1 MAAVE
6 VNQYGRPIVQ
16 GLVFGYLCKGR
27 GGNARDDRV
36 YRFGRTT
43 KISVAADGPVDD
55 DDDCLKLRIEHLGQQ
70 FGGLNRP
77 ERVVMWHQG
86 ESYARCPGLQEVT
99 DMHLAWEMLQSYLR
113 NHMCTTTETDRPE
126 FKHEVQFGDNYF
138 SLETA
143 TTVQQ
148 LQTHLCEVFDKLYTI
163 AKK

>member
-27 GGNARDDRV
+27 GGNARDDKV

-77 ERVVMWHQG
+77 ERVVMW
-86 ESYARCPGLQEVT
+86 QEVR

-113 NHMCTTTETDRPE
+113 NHMYTTTETGRPE
-126 FKHEVQFGDNYF
+126 FKHEMQFGDNYF

-148 LQTHLCEVFDKLYTI
+148 LQAHLCEVFDKLYTI
-163 AKK
+163 AKNPLSLR

>member
-43 KISVAADGPVDD
+43 KISVAAAGPVDD
-55 DDDCLKLRIEHLGQQ
+55 DDDCLKLKIEHLGQQ

-77 ERVVMWHQG
+77 ERVVMW
-86 ESYARCPGLQEVT
+86 QEVR

-113 NHMCTTTETDRPE
+113 NHMYTETETDRPE
-126 FKHEVQFGDNYF
+126 FKHEMQFGDNYF

-163 AKK
+163 AKSPLSLR

>member
-27 GGNARDDRV
+27 GGNARDDKV

-43 KISVAADGPVDD
+43 KISVAADGPVD

-77 ERVVMWHQG
+77 ERVVMW
-86 ESYARCPGLQEVT
+86 QEVT

-113 NHMCTTTETDRPE
+113 NHMYTTTETGRPE
-126 FKHEVQFGDNYF
+126 FKHEMQFGDNYF

-148 LQTHLCEVFDKLYTI
+148 LQAHLCEVFDKLYTI

>member
-6 VNQYGRPIVQ
+6 VNQYGRPIV
-16 GLVFGYLCKGR
+16 
-27 GGNARDDRV
+27 
-36 YRFGRTT
+36 
-43 KISVAADGPVDD
+43 
-55 DDDCLKLRIEHLGQQ
+55 
-70 FGGLNRP
+70 
-77 ERVVMWHQG
+77 HQG

-148 LQTHLCEVFDKLYTI
+148 LQAHLCEVFDKLYTI
-163 AKK
+163 AKNPLSLR

>member
-27 GGNARDDRV
+27 GGNARDDKV

-43 KISVAADGPVDD
+43 KISVAPLDPGTP
-55 DDDCLKLRIEHLGQQ
+55 DCLKLKIEHLGQQ

-77 ERVVMWHQG
+77 ERVVMW
-86 ESYARCPGLQEVT
+86 QEVR

-113 NHMCTTTETDRPE
+113 NHMYTTTETDRPE
-126 FKHEVQFGDNYF
+126 FKHEMQFGDNYF

-163 AKK
+163 AKNPLSLR

>member
-43 KISVAADGPVDD
+43 KISVAPLDPGTP
-55 DDDCLKLRIEHLGQQ
+55 DCLKLKIEHLGQQ

-113 NHMCTTTETDRPE
+113 NHMYTTTETGRPE
-126 FKHEVQFGDNYF
+126 FKHETRFGDNFF

-143 TTVQQ
+143 TTTQQ
-148 LQTHLCEVFDKLYTI
+148 LQTHLSEAFGKLVPS
-163 AKK
+163 AAAE

>member
-27 GGNARDDRV
+27 GGNARDDKV

-43 KISVAADGPVDD
+43 KISVAPLDPGTP
-55 DDDCLKLRIEHLGQQ
+55 DCLKLKIEHLGQQ

-113 NHMCTTTETDRPE
+113 NHMYTTTETDRPE
-126 FKHEVQFGDNYF
+126 FKHEMQFGDNYF

>member
-27 GGNARDDRV
+27 GGNARDDKV
-36 YRFGRTT
+36 YRFGRTM
-43 KISVAADGPVDD
+43 KISVAPLDPGTP
-55 DDDCLKLRIEHLGQQ
+55 DCLKLKIEHLGQQ

-77 ERVVMWHQG
+77 ERVVMW
-86 ESYARCPGLQEVT
+86 QEVR

-113 NHMCTTTETDRPE
+113 NHMYTTTETGRPE
-126 FKHEVQFGDNYF
+126 FKHEMQFGDNYF

>member
-43 KISVAADGPVDD
+43 KISVAPLDPGTP
-55 DDDCLKLRIEHLGQQ
+55 DCLKLKIEHLGQQ

-113 NHMCTTTETDRPE
+113 NHMYTTTETGRPE
-126 FKHEVQFGDNYF
+126 FKHEMQFGDNYF

-148 LQTHLCEVFDKLYTI
+148 LQAHLCEVFDKLYTI

>member
-6 VNQYGRPIVQ
+6 VNQYGRPIVHQGESYARCPGLQ

-27 GGNARDDRV
+27 GGNARDDKV

-43 KISVAADGPVDD
+43 KISVAPLDPGTP
-55 DDDCLKLRIEHLGQQ
+55 DCLKLKIEHLGQQ

-77 ERVVMWHQG
+77 ERVVMW
-86 ESYARCPGLQEVT
+86 QEVT

-113 NHMCTTTETDRPE
+113 NHMYTTTETDRPE
-126 FKHEVQFGDNYF
+126 FKHEMQFGDNYF

-148 LQTHLCEVFDKLYTI
+148 LQAHLCEVFDKLYTI